1 MDTQKKPMKIL
12 IADDHELFLQGLE
25 FILHKE
31 YPEAEIMLADSYT
44 GIFDILQKVQDFDL
58 ILTDLAMP
66 GANWREALA
75 KIHKICSDVP
85 IIIISAVFEP
95 EILQETYDIGVS
107 GYVSKSFSNN
117 LILSAINLVMAGG
130 MYIPPEVMKM
140 SMKSSSESV
149 RNMIK
154 DLDRPRT
161 INSNDFGLT
170 PRQTEVLECLAE
182 GMPNKQ
188 IAYKL
193 GVSEGTI
200 KIHITLLMK
209 TLEVTNRTAAVRKA
223 TQLGILKVGQ

>member
-1 MDTQKKPMKIL
+1 MDNQKKSMKFL

-25 FILHKE
+25 FILRKE
-31 YPEAEIMLADSYT
+31 YPTAEITLTDSYT
-44 GIFDILQKVQDFDL
+44 GIFDILQKRKDFDL

-66 GANWREALA
+66 GANWREAIT
-75 KIHKICSDVP
+75 KMHNVCPETP

-95 EILQETYDIGVS
+95 EILQETYNLGVS
-107 GYVSKSFSNN
+107 GYVSKSFSNS

-149 RNMIK
+149 RNLIR
-154 DLDRPRT
+154 DLDRPRVT
-161 INSNDFGLT
+161 GENNYGLT

-223 TQLGILKVGQ
+223 AQLGILKVGQ